1 MDKEKLLN
9 VIRNNPVKIGHA
21 VGFDLLT
28 DLHNTWIKEFLYGKE
43 DFTLLA
49 HRGSYKT
56 VAVSVALALLI
67 VLRPNISIMF
77 MRKTDS
83 DIAEV
88 IKRVGNILQSDM
100 FKILVKTLYNTEIKL
115 KTFTQSTI
123 DTNLN
128 TNPRG
133 TVQLLGIGVNG
144 SLTGKHFE
152 IIFTDDINNI
162 KDRIS
167 QAEREHTKLIYQE
180 LQNVKNRGGRIINT
194 GTRWHKSDV
203 VEIMPKPIVH
213 TCYETG
219 LITEKD
225 LINIR
230 NSMTPSLFAANYELK
245 CIADEN
251 ALFTNPNFETNI
263 ELLLNGIGQIDGGFG
278 GEDYTAYTVMKYDKA
293 NNKIYAMGKLWHKH
307 VGNCLPEI
315 KILHEKLRT
324 GTIHVEKNADKGYLH
339 KDIKEYGMPSTVY
352 NEYMN
357 KHIKITTYLY
367 KHWKSIYW
375 IDTDEDYLNMILD
388 YTEDAEHDD
397 APDSAASLVR
407 KIFNGAKVTT
417 YDDIMI

>member
-1 MDKEKLLN
+1 MDKEKLLD
-9 VIRNNPVKIGHA
+9 VIKNNPVRIGQA

-251 ALFTNPNFETNI
+251 ALFTNPNFETNS
-263 ELLLNGIGQIDGGFG
+263 ELLFNGIGQIDGGFG